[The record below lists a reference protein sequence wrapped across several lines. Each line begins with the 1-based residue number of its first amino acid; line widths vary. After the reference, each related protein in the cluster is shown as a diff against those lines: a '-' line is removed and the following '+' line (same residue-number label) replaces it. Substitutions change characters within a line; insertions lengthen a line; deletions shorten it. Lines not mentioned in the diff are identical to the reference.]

1 VKPLRSIHALVGIA
15 VMAFACIVAWSG
27 YQHFR
32 IDGEASRIERVLTA
46 AEDKLAAF
54 QRANGRYPDS
64 LKALI
69 FTNSPQEVRMIADI
83 QNINY
88 QRIKDGYVLSYEGA
102 FGYKNTKSFRSE
114 PLLNR

>member
-1 VKPLRSIHALVGIA
+1 
-15 VMAFACIVAWSG
+15 
-27 YQHFR
+27 
-32 IDGEASRIERVLTA
+32 
-46 AEDKLAAF
+46 
-54 QRANGRYPDS
+54 
-64 LKALI
+64 
-69 FTNSPQEVRMIADI
+69 MIADI